1 MPQID
6 PPLGRHQEFAPQPA
20 RNTNSHRN
28 IPTSAGALSGWKL
41 PLPLAEP
48 QKSPTSALSLLGYG
62 HAVTRDVPKL
72 LALAEER
79 VARTE
84 MFLEEQR
91 ALIDGRRAVGQDTTE
106 ASAVLLSLQEL
117 QARFIADRDRLREE
131 LEQIATE

>member
-1 MPQID
+1 M
-6 PPLGRHQEFAPQPA
+6 
-20 RNTNSHRN
+20 
-28 IPTSAGALSGWKL
+28 
-41 PLPLAEP
+41 
-48 QKSPTSALSLLGYG
+48 
-62 HAVTRDVPKL
+62 TRDVPKL

-91 ALIDGRRAVGQDTTE
+91 VLIDGRRAVGQDTTE

>member
-1 MPQID
+1 M
-6 PPLGRHQEFAPQPA
+6 
-20 RNTNSHRN
+20 
-28 IPTSAGALSGWKL
+28 
-41 PLPLAEP
+41 
-48 QKSPTSALSLLGYG
+48 
-62 HAVTRDVPKL
+62 TRDVPKL

-84 MFLEEQR
+84 MLLQEQR